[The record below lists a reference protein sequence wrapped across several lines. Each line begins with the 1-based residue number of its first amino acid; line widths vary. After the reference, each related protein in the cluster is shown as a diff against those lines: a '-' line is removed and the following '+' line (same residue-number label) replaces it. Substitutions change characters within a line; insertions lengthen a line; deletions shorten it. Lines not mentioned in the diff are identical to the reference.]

1 MPPPHCWRKP
11 VDETETDDLIWRAVM
26 ALERI
31 ADALEARADDEPEAE
46 SDDGALN
53 PRVGRVGG

>member
-1 MPPPHCWRKP
+1 M
-11 VDETETDDLIWRAVM
+11 DETETDDLIWRAVM